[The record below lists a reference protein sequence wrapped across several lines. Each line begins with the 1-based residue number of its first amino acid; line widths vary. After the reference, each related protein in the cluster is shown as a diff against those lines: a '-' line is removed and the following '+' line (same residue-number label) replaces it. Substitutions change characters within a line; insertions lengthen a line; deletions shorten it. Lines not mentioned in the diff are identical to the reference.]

1 MTETIQFGPERQRGE
16 QPARF
21 GRGPSQMVGTG
32 GATGQITRKNMTPNE
47 LAAWK
52 LNQALEKYPDFTEEA
67 RRNLQIEFVDMPG
80 LRTMNMKVLA
90 ATLSFLNSINN
101 QPSPAAF
108 QDQYILSHINRLLP
122 TKEISNQERR
132 RLIVRFKAQLLI
144 YTRAILF
151 FRNGQ

>member
-32 GATGQITRKNMTPNE
+32 GATRQMTRKNMTPNE

-52 LNQALEKYPDFTEEA
+52 LNQALEKYPTFTEEA
-67 RRNLQIEFVDMPG
+67 RRNFQIKFVDMPG

-101 QPSPAAF
+101 QPSPPAF
-108 QDQYILSHINRLLP
+108 QDQYILPHINLLLP
-122 TKEISNQERR
+122 TKEISAEERR

-144 YTRAILF
+144 YTRAILI
-151 FRNGQ
+151 FREGQ